1 MKRKICAVWLLMSL
15 FVGGV
20 WGIFPSPRITL
31 LVKNHS
37 NSMPTGY
44 YLRVPMGTIEAGDYV
59 CIDLPADLRK
69 FMVERGWMAADDLLI
84 KEVGAVAG
92 EPFRLTSSKDFY
104 VKDGYVGKIA
114 EKDSNGRPLPQYPQ
128 GDYIVPRASFLPISR
143 HPRSF
148 DGRYFGPL
156 SLSRIQYKVIPL
168 TWFNF

>member
-1 MKRKICAVWLLMSL
+1 MKGKICAVWLLMSL

-20 WGIFPSPRITL
+20 WGIFPSPHITL

-44 YLRVPMGTIEAGDYV
+44 YLRVPMGTIKAGDYV

-69 FMVERGWMAADDLLI
+69 FMVERGWMAVDDLLI

-114 EKDSNGRPLPQYPQ
+114 EKDSKGRPLPQYPQ
-128 GDYIVPRASFLPISR
+128 GDYIVPRASFLPIAR

-148 DGRYFGPL
+148 DGRYFG
-156 SLSRIQYKVIPL
+156 SLPVSCIKYKVIPL